1 MARFT
6 LHQAAPPHRRI
17 AEFDSNVDP
26 QDEEACVALLR
37 MTAKQHQRK
46 PAEVMLRAYG
56 RRIREY
62 RG

>member
-1 MARFT
+1 MARFA
-6 LHQAAPPHRRI
+6 LLLAAPPHRRI
-17 AEFDSNVDP
+17 AQFESNVDP

-37 MTAKQHQRK
+37 MTAKQHKRK

-56 RRIREY
+56 RRTRDY